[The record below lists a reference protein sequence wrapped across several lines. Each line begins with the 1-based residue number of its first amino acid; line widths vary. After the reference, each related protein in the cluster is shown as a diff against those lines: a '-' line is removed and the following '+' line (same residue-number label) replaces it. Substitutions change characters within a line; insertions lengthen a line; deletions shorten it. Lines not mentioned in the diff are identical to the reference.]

1 MWREK
6 DEDNDFRYDEIK
18 SKVSLLTTPLMEL
31 SPTEEITKQIR
42 FIHGWRGRG
51 LKLEQ
56 IRLLF
61 VVDSSEGEVDG
72 SKLLKTTLTFN
83 ILWG

>member
-1 MWREK
+1 
-6 DEDNDFRYDEIK
+6 
-18 SKVSLLTTPLMEL
+18 MEL

-72 SKLLKTTLTFN
+72 SKLLNTTLTFLPLTVTLIEATPSGDN
-83 ILWG
+83 GTYRMRK